1 MAELADA
8 PDLGSGV
15 HDVGVRVP
23 FPARKKEQQEGI
35 PSCCSFF
42 CSFLR
47 TSTSVCIYSTRIK
60 LLHLFKEGIVHAN
73 TTRINEKQERD
84 IGNDGDGIT
93 GHSEKKNLA

>member
-23 FPARKKEQQEGI
+23 FPARKKNNKRE
-35 PSCCSFF
+35 SLLVVL
-42 CSFLR
+42 FLR
-47 TSTSVCIYSTRIK
+47 TSTYICT
-60 LLHLFKEGIVHAN
+60 HLRKKRDDAN

-84 IGNDGDGIT
+84 IGNDADGIT